1 MLLILIGYETLF
13 HLQTFKRCDM
23 TPKDKAIELFNKY
36 EKETRIFKINGFEYD
51 KNKSKNCAL
60 IAVDEVLEYQIYLD
74 DNYWFEVKQE
84 IQKL

>member
-1 MLLILIGYETLF
+1 
-13 HLQTFKRCDM
+13 M
-23 TPKDKAIELFNKY
+23 TPKEKAIELFNKY

-60 IAVDEVLEYQIYLD
+60 IAVDEVINVLANDVNHLI
-74 DNYWFEVKQE
+74 NYWFDVKKE

>member
-1 MLLILIGYETLF
+1 MISAKE
-13 HLQTFKRCDM
+13 
-23 TPKDKAIELFNKY
+23 KAIELYNKY

-60 IAVDEVLEYQIYLD
+60 IAVDEILQANHIWYKNSIPYK
-74 DNYWFEVKQE
+74 YWFEVKQE